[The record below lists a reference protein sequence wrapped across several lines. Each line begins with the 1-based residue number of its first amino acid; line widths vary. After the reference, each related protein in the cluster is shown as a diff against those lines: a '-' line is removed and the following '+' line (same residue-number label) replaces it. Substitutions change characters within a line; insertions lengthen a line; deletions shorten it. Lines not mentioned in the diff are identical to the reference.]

1 MDSQNQQLKA
11 VVDQMVQDSL
21 KKHMEKYVHTDVK
34 AENGNASVKHSG
46 NGIVYVDNTGIA
58 YAFMLFYQYF
68 MKDQLGEKDFN
79 DLLDRLNE
87 IIDDNRKAFKEV
99 ISEFKD

>member
-1 MDSQNQQLKA
+1 MDPKNQNLQDI
-11 VVDQMVQDSL
+11 VDKMVQESL
-21 KKHMEKYVHTDVK
+21 KKHFEKYLHTDIK
-34 AENGNASVKHSG
+34 NENGNASIKHSG

-79 DLLDRLNE
+79 DLLDKLDK
-87 IIDDNRKAFKEV
+87 IINDNRNAFVDVMKDFKE
-99 ISEFKD
+99 